1 MKLNELLD
9 GVALAARHVQDVECS
24 GICCDTR
31 EMTPGCLFVALP
43 GYKTD
48 GHRYIRQALERGAAA
63 VLCQRPP
70 EGEGPWLVTEDT
82 RAALAIASA
91 NWFGHPARELTLL
104 AVTGTNGKTTTTY
117 LLKAMLEGCLHTKVG
132 LIGTNQNLIGE
143 ESLPAHRTTPES
155 YEVQELLREMAD
167 AGCTHVVMEASS
179 HALVL
184 HRLDGIPFR
193 AGIFTNLTQDH
204 LDFHGTMEAY
214 RDAKGLLFRQC
225 AAAVLN
231 LDDEAGRWYRERIA
245 CPSLTYSENKDTADL
260 TAKNIRLFPGHVE
273 FEAVARGQ
281 ITRVHLPI
289 PGGFTIYNALA
300 ALACGLCLDIPLDK
314 AAAPL
319 RAVRGV
325 KGRVEV
331 VPVPTAYTVIIDYAH
346 TPDALENIL
355 TTARDFTAGRLIC
368 VFGCGGDRD
377 RGKRPLMGAV
387 AAELADL
394 VVVTSDNPRTEGP
407 EDIIEDILPGM
418 EGMDTQCHVEPDR
431 PEAICWALSQARP
444 GDVVVLAGKGHETY
458 QEINGVQYH
467 LDEREVVAGYFRGQ
481 REGAG
486 KKQGQG
492 TENGG
497 KVPAYVV
504 K

>member
-1 MKLNELLD
+1 
-9 GVALAARHVQDVECS
+9 
-24 GICCDTR
+24 
-31 EMTPGCLFVALP
+31 
-43 GYKTD
+43 
-48 GHRYIRQALERGAAA
+48 
-63 VLCQRPP
+63 
-70 EGEGPWLVTEDT
+70 
-82 RAALAIASA
+82 
-91 NWFGHPARELTLL
+91 
-104 AVTGTNGKTTTTY
+104 
-117 LLKAMLEGCLHTKVG
+117 
-132 LIGTNQNLIGE
+132 
-143 ESLPAHRTTPES
+143 
-155 YEVQELLREMAD
+155 
-167 AGCTHVVMEASS
+167 
-179 HALVL
+179 
-184 HRLDGIPFR
+184 
-193 AGIFTNLTQDH
+193 
-204 LDFHGTMEAY
+204 MEAY
-214 RDAKGLLFRQC
+214 RRAKGRLFRQSER
-225 AAAVLN
+225 AVLN

-377 RGKRPLMGAV
+377 RSKRPLMGAV